1 MEGKFIT
8 LQEILSDTQADII
21 FIDPENEYTP
31 LVKGC
36 GGEVIR
42 ISSSSKTHIN
52 ALELNENY
60 GDEDTSP
67 LNAKIEFVLSL
78 CEQLLGAK
86 GLNGAAKS
94 LIDRCCRRVF
104 EAYIKKNYQGTPPTL
119 VNLYEE
125 LLRQPEEEA
134 RKIALELELIT
145 VGSLNTFA
153 QQTNVDIHNRIICYD
168 IKELGSQLYGLGM
181 LVVLDSIFNQI
192 TRNRVKGKRTYIVI
206 DELHILFQQEYSAVY
221 TKSLWKR
228 VRKYGGLCT
237 GLTQNV
243 SEMLQSSYART
254 LISNSEL
261 IVMLSQSPD
270 DQEILADL
278 LSISKEQMAYVDN
291 SNPGCG
297 LLKVNKSII
306 PFNNKIDKNT
316 SIYKM
321 ITTKIEDNNLE
332 YLQ

>member
-1 MEGKFIT
+1 M
-8 LQEILSDTQADII
+8 
-21 FIDPENEYTP
+21 
-31 LVKGC
+31 
-36 GGEVIR
+36 
-42 ISSSSKTHIN
+42 
-52 ALELNENY
+52 
-60 GDEDTSP
+60 
-67 LNAKIEFVLSL
+67 
-78 CEQLLGAK
+78 
-86 GLNGAAKS
+86 
-94 LIDRCCRRVF
+94 
-104 EAYIKKNYQGTPPTL
+104 
-119 VNLYEE
+119 
-125 LLRQPEEEA
+125 
-134 RKIALELELIT
+134 
-145 VGSLNTFA
+145 
-153 QQTNVDIHNRIICYD
+153 DIHNRIICYD